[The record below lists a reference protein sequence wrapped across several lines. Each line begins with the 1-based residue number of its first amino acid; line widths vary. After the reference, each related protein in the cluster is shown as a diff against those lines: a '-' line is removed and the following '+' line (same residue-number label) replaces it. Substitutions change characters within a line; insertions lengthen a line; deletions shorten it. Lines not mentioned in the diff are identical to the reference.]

1 MVLLSLPSFPAS
13 FGGRL
18 KPHADKNPAV
28 RNRRFVSL
36 KYKRLFFLVVL
47 AIALRLSLIGPNLSH
62 VPRPPSPANHKDL
75 GTWSWGRTIWINTYP
90 CRKGSPQEAPC
101 YTYQESK
108 NHGPRQAKSTD
119 SLKNQCGSWW
129 WQRSKSVCCVHGWV
143 LGWGLAC
150 KFLLDCVWLNAIG
163 TLLCS

>member
-119 SLKNQCGSWW
+119 SLKI
-129 WQRSKSVCCVHGWV
+129 SVVPGGDRDLRASAVFMAEC
-143 LGWGLAC
+143 WGGALPVSSC
-150 KFLLDCVWLNAIG
+150 WIVCDWMP
-163 TLLCS
+163 